1 MPGEHTA
8 ECEGEK
14 GINRQPQAVT
24 PPAGGYGQETKVR
37 WKRRELE
44 PAKAADRQAPWN
56 CAYST
61 GQAQTG
67 IVPIRP
73 WFSAPRAS
81 ARCEGHGVKY
91 RPKATKMDIRNG
103 ETPCGSPHGGAGN
116 QLEAPREEDGSRSKG
131 PE

>member
-1 MPGEHTA
+1 VRGEHTA

-14 GINRQPQAVT
+14 GINRQPQAVM

-37 WKRRELE
+37 LKRRQLE
-44 PAKAADRQAPWN
+44 PAKAADR
-56 CAYST
+56 
-61 GQAQTG
+61 QAQTG

-91 RPKATKMDIRNG
+91 RPKATKNG
-103 ETPCGSPHGGAGN
+103 HPERGNPLWLSPRGEQATNRKPQGKRMAQEAKAPSNAGDT
-116 QLEAPREEDGSRSKG
+116 LT
-131 PE
+131 

>member
-1 MPGEHTA
+1 VPGEHTA

-24 PPAGGYGQETKVR
+24 PPAGGYGQETKVHR
-37 WKRRELE
+37 KRRELE
-44 PAKAADRQAPWN
+44 PAKAADR
-56 CAYST
+56 
-61 GQAQTG
+61 QAQTG

-91 RPKATKMDIRNG
+91 RPKATKKWTSGTGKPLVALPTREQATNRKPQGKRMAQEAKAPSN
-103 ETPCGSPHGGAGN
+103 AGDT
-116 QLEAPREEDGSRSKG
+116 LT
-131 PE
+131 